1 MSIQNIF
8 SFGMELCIRS
18 AYMRIRHLNV
28 IFAFILV
35 PIAAFGQS
43 RNTSALDGLWDG
55 ARNTQDLVQLM
66 KADGQPIPFTDRGL
80 QSQRSIDYAK
90 NPNGFCLPPG
100 PSRAITGPS
109 PFQIVQSPDI
119 ICQENEKDSQKLK
132 STPKTA
138 ARGSR
143 P

>member
-1 MSIQNIF
+1 
-8 SFGMELCIRS
+8 
-18 AYMRIRHLNV
+18 MRIRHLNV